1 MRDQPPLPWLPGVLT
16 SVALL
21 LLAGCKS
28 HSPSHYVSPRV
39 VGRVLDAR
47 TQQPLQGVV
56 VKRVV
61 PNYEAGTL
69 ETVKGGEALQRARP
83 AVSAADGA
91 FNLDSQKSVA
101 LFRDLGW
108 FSVEISFAR
117 RDYETFVTNYT
128 PRMAVTSSNGEPV
141 IAAGEI
147 LLQPKE
153 KSNP

>member
-1 MRDQPPLPWLPGVLT
+1 MRPQSLLPSLPGMFA
-16 SVALL
+16 SAALL
-21 LLAGCKS
+21 VVAGCKS
-28 HSPSHYVSPRV
+28 HSPSHYVSPRI

-47 TQQPLQGVV
+47 TQQPLEGAV

-61 PNYEAGTL
+61 PDYEAGTL

-108 FSVEISFAR
+108 FSVEISVTR
-117 RDYETFVTNYT
+117 RDYEKFVTNYT
-128 PRMAVTSSNGEPV
+128 PRMSVISSNGEPV
-141 IAAGEI
+141 IHAGDI
-147 LLQPKE
+147 LLTPKSE
-153 KSNP
+153 